1 MKENRLYGDLAS
13 WFHLLSAPA
22 EYAEEAAMYS
32 KKLEEACESPPSTV
46 LELGSGAGNNAS
58 HMKSRFELTLVEP
71 SEGMLELSR
80 RINPE
85 CEHIQ
90 EDMRTVRLGRTF
102 DAVFV
107 HDAVDYMLTEADMRA
122 AFETAFVHCNPRG
135 AALFAPDHVRENFKP
150 DTDHGGN
157 DDGDCGLRFLQ
168 WTSDPDPADTSYVMD
183 FAYLLRDETG
193 AVSVEHDR
201 HRCGLFA
208 RDEWMTW
215 LSEAGFVPRCVP
227 FEHSELE
234 PGSTE
239 LFVATKPLSRF
250 ERRSDKFS

>member
-1 MKENRLYGDLAS
+1 MMVPVEENRLYGDLAS
-13 WFHLLSAPA
+13 WFHLLSAPH
-22 EYAEEAAMYS
+22 EYAEEAAIYS
-32 KKLEEACESPPSTV
+32 RILEEACESPPRSV

-80 RINPE
+80 SINPE
-85 CEHIQ
+85 CQHIQ
-90 EDMRTVRLGRTF
+90 GDMRTARLGRTF

-107 HDAVDYMLTEADMRA
+107 HDAVDYMLTESDMRA
-122 AFETAFVHCNPRG
+122 AFETAFVHCNSRG

-157 DDGDCGLRFLQ
+157 DDGGRGLRYLQ

-215 LSEAGFVPRCVP
+215 LTEAGFVPRCVP

-239 LFVATKPLSRF
+239 LFVAARAPLAF
-250 ERRSDKFS
+250 

>member
-1 MKENRLYGDLAS
+1 
-13 WFHLLSAPA
+13 LSAPA
-22 EYAEEAAMYS
+22 EYAEEAAIYS
-32 KKLEEACESPPSTV
+32 TILEEATEPARRSV

-58 HMKSRFELTLVEP
+58 HMKSRFQLTLVDL
-71 SEGMLELSR
+71 SQGMLELSR
-80 RINPE
+80 GINPE

-90 EDMRTVRLGRTF
+90 GDMRMVRLGRKF

-107 HDAVDYMLTEADMRA
+107 HDAIDYMLTEADLRA
-122 AFETAFVHCNPRG
+122 AFETAFVHCEPKG
-135 AALFAPDHVRENFKP
+135 TALFAPDHVRENFKP
-150 DTDHGGN
+150 DTEHGGN
-157 DDGDCGLRFLQ
+157 DQGGRGLRYLQ
-168 WTSDPDPADTSYVMD
+168 WSYDPDPADTTYVVD

-193 AVSVEHDR
+193 EASVEHDR

-215 LSEAGFVPRCVP
+215 LGEAGFEPRCVP

-239 LFVATKPLSRF
+239 LFLASKP
-250 ERRSDKFS
+250 